1 VTKRV
6 AVVAVASMLVGCVPG
21 LPGVEGVRGTSPAP
35 ATPWA
40 PPPAPVPV
48 RTPAIAAVPADL
60 AARMAQLTLADVLDL
75 ALRNSSATRVAWAD
89 ARSAA
94 SAYGAT
100 LGAYYPS
107 ITGSAN
113 VTRLKTVPSQGRQAV
128 EQTIY
133 GPTANLSWLLLDFGG
148 RSGTIDEARQS
159 LLAADWTHN
168 ATIQNV
174 VLEVE
179 SAYFQYLAT
188 RALLAAQ
195 RTTVSE
201 AEANLAAAEERR
213 EVGVATIADVLQA
226 RTALAQAQLALET
239 TEGQLATTRGALALS
254 MGLPANVPYDIE
266 PAREEEHPPLSIVE
280 GVDSLIDRAVAARPD
295 LAAARAEA
303 SAADARIR
311 KARGDALP
319 SIVTTGSVG
328 RTYIANSTAGGSSY
342 TMGIGLSIPL
352 FEGFA
357 LRYTVRAAQAA
368 ADAARAQLQGLEQQ
382 VAYQVFA
389 SYYGLKT
396 ATQRERT
403 SAALLA
409 SAEESE
415 QVALGQYKEGVG
427 SVLDLLT
434 AQSALADARAQQ
446 IDARWSWYIA
456 LAQLAHDIGILGV
469 DGSAPLHFTADTTGS
484 PP

>member
-1 VTKRV
+1 
-6 AVVAVASMLVGCVPG
+6 
-21 LPGVEGVRGTSPAP
+21 
-35 ATPWA
+35 
-40 PPPAPVPV
+40 
-48 RTPAIAAVPADL
+48 
-60 AARMAQLTLADVLDL
+60 
-75 ALRNSSATRVAWAD
+75 
-89 ARSAA
+89 
-94 SAYGAT
+94 
-100 LGAYYPS
+100 
-107 ITGSAN
+107 
-113 VTRLKTVPSQGRQAV
+113 
-128 EQTIY
+128 
-133 GPTANLSWLLLDFGG
+133 
-148 RSGTIDEARQS
+148 
-159 LLAADWTHN
+159 
-168 ATIQNV
+168 
-174 VLEVE
+174 
-179 SAYFQYLAT
+179 
-188 RALLAAQ
+188 
-195 RTTVSE
+195 
-201 AEANLAAAEERR
+201 
-213 EVGVATIADVLQA
+213 
-226 RTALAQAQLALET
+226 
-239 TEGQLATTRGALALS
+239 